1 MFLGKNKMMKVLNP
15 GDHGSTFGGNP
26 LASAVAY
33 TSLCILDDDNMAEQS
48 FISGEFFKNELK
60 NLNSLYIKEVRGKG
74 LFIAIEIF
82 PEYFEE
88 FYKQLLGFKVL
99 SVKTRNNAIRF
110 LPPLNIDKDV
120 ILAAISKIKMIKI

>member
-33 TSLCILDDDNMAEQS
+33 TSLCILGDDNMAEKS
-48 FISGEFFKNELK
+48 LILGDFFQNELK
-60 NLNSLYIKEVRGKG
+60 NLNSRYIKEVRGKG
-74 LFIAIEIF
+74 LFIAIEIL

-99 SVKTRNNAIRF
+99 SVKTRNNSIRF
-110 LPPLNIDKDV
+110 LPSLNIDHGTLLEV
-120 ILAAISKIKMIKI
+120 INKIKMIII